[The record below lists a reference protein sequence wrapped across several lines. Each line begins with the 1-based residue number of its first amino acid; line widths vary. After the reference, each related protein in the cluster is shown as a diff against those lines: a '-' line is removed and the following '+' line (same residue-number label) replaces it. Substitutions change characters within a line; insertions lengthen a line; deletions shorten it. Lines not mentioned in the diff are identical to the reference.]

1 MKKMILLMLFSSH
14 VLAIENC
21 TSENTNALEQC
32 SYNNYKSE
40 DQLLNYLYE
49 DIVVTFPK
57 IKDEVK
63 KIQQLWIKVRDE
75 VCTYTP
81 DDGEEY
87 KINQNTCLYQQTVER
102 NRELRAILTKEAN
115 SGSLSATA
123 SKPKWDE
130 YIKNHCD
137 FMERNFSDS
146 KCKVRN
152 NFLHSDQ

>member
-1 MKKMILLMLFSSH
+1 MNKLLLLILFSPS
-14 VLAIENC
+14 AMAFENC
-21 TSENTNALEQC
+21 TSEKTNALEQC

-40 DQLLNYLYE
+40 DELLNYLYK
-49 DIVVTFPK
+49 DIVVTFPQ

-63 KIQQLWIKVRDE
+63 KTQLLWIKARDE
-75 VCTYTP
+75 VCTYNP

-146 KCKVRN
+146 ECKVRN
-152 NFLHSDQ
+152 NFLHSEQ